1 MPYDNPP
8 ASADLI
14 VLIEGLE
21 TNIEDKSNH
30 FTCPK
35 SNIKVL
41 EKPSNAFEVLMEGTP
56 CRLFVDVDGEMSAD
70 TDEATF
76 KKIVAECE
84 QKFCADDRIIGVRNS
99 SHFKALKIDKK
110 RENGRVVRIKKIVK
124 KISFNLIY
132 NKWFE
137 TCEMIKDYA
146 VKEILPQLQVILG
159 DTIGIEETSETKEEK
174 ENILTLDTQVY
185 RTNGKMRAINAYKYE
200 EQPERINK
208 IVKGSLLD
216 NVIQHIPEGC
226 EKIEGTI
233 PEKSKPKP
241 KMKIKLVA
249 KGGEAVAEAKEEE
262 AEAEEPASP
271 VSEEE
276 NQLALKLFQ
285 GLKKERFLNYPAWFK
300 MAIVVRQERWDY
312 EMFEKV
318 CGEKSKGSKYDTK
331 ETRDN
336 NKAIFAGIKFRRE
349 GGLTQ
354 ATLWNWLKEDNKA
367 QFEALQKER
376 KDFYRQLESGF
387 AEVDYAKLFYS
398 LRPERYF
405 YSSISKWWE
414 IRDNHRYY
422 NTFEEIPIGITNVI
436 SEVLREVVND
446 QRKNLN
452 PADEKTKER
461 SAILIAEYKRLGG
474 KTILNNIA
482 SFLPKL
488 CLVEPEDFD
497 TKMDANTNLIA
508 FKDCVY
514 DLQTNQY
521 RQILPSDFI
530 SKTTRYCMG
539 DKKSNPKQRKEVERI
554 LESIFPDKKVRE
566 YWVKCASLSFFTNRF
581 EMLYILTGT
590 GGNGKGLLTS
600 YLKACGGDYVFTA
613 ETTFLTTVYKG
624 GVANSCLASCDGVR
638 IVLVSEPDNG
648 EKTSYMNVEFVK
660 SITGRDEICARAL
673 WKNVKTFQPTFTI
686 LLSCN
691 TKPEIRKLDG
701 GLLRRLSI
709 HPFVCKFKS
718 NPDPKKGETQ
728 GDSKLKGL
736 VSDPAFIK
744 EFMLYMIENAYANK
758 DVENIEMPEDS
769 KEAVNE
775 YVEDNNQFKIWF
787 ETHYKSVAE
796 IKEILERQLEQPVI
810 EGETPKWIDVSREPT
825 KEELSTW
832 KKEHTHSTG
841 EILKKYNSF
850 TGGKMTP
857 QMLLQAITY
866 NEYHITKT
874 GGQKFLKYYEYL
886 EEIESENE
894 GN

>member
-76 KKIVAECE
+76 KQIVAEVQ

-159 DTIGIEETSETKEEK
+159 DTIGIEATSETKEEK

-300 MAIVVRQERWDY
+300 MAIVVKQERWDY
-312 EMFEKV
+312 KMFKKV
-318 CGEKSKGSKYDTK
+318 CREKSKGSKYDTK
-331 ETRDN
+331 EVRDN
-336 NKAIFAGIKFRRE
+336 NKSIFAGIKFRRE

-474 KTILNNIA
+474 KTILNN
-482 SFLPKL
+482 
-488 CLVEPEDFD
+488 
-497 TKMDANTNLIA
+497 
-508 FKDCVY
+508 
-514 DLQTNQY
+514 
-521 RQILPSDFI
+521 
-530 SKTTRYCMG
+530 
-539 DKKSNPKQRKEVERI
+539 
-554 LESIFPDKKVRE
+554 KVRE

-886 EEIESENE
+886 KEVESENE
-894 GN
+894 DN